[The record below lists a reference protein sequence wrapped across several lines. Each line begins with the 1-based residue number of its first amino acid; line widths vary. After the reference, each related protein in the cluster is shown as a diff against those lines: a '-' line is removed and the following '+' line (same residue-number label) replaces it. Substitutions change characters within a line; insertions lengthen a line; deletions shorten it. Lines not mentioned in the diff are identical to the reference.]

1 MNASCAASGPEKD
14 RWALREMIDSL
25 PFQEI
30 QRICDGCL
38 RSSWHRIVEQ
48 AAFTEELAGLE
59 NRDHGFLACSDTT
72 VSFTL
77 PFGGPKRKFLIE
89 LLHGGPIALKH
100 APSSLQ
106 NGIELFIADADRR
119 FFSDFEIFGDALTQ
133 RALANPRTT

>member
-1 MNASCAASGPEKD
+1 MGASAASGIGLSSKQRSPKNWSGS
-14 RWALREMIDSL
+14 RIAITASL
-25 PFQEI
+25 P
-30 QRICDGCL
+30 
-38 RSSWHRIVEQ
+38 
-48 AAFTEELAGLE
+48 
-59 NRDHGFLACSDTT
+59 CSDTT

-89 LLHGGPIALKH
+89 LLHGEPIAPKH

-133 RALANPRTT
+133 RALASPRTT